1 MLVVNLFGTPGAGK
15 STGAAYIFSNLK
27 MRGINAELVTEFA
40 KDMIWEDNKE
50 VFKNQAYIFGTQSF
64 RISRCQ
70 DKVDVI
76 VTDCPLFLTAFYNQS
91 PILGKQFNDVVFSV
105 FNSYN
110 NINYFIDRVKDYNPI
125 GRLQT
130 EKESLALKAPM
141 LQMLKDYKVDFTTI
155 DGSLKGYDLIV
166 EQVSRKLQ
174 EKTKAERSPTRTE
187 GQRKKRGFAYER

>member
-1 MLVVNLFGTPGAGK
+1 
-15 STGAAYIFSNLK
+15 

-40 KDMIWEDNKE
+40 KDMVWEDNKE

-130 EKESLALKAPM
+130 EKEALALKAPM
-141 LQMLKDYKVDFTTI
+141 LQMRKDYKVDFTTI
-155 DGSLKGYDLIV
+155 DRSLKGYDLIV

-187 GQRKKRGFAYER
+187 GQRKKRGFSYER

>member
-1 MLVVNLFGTPGAGK
+1 MIVVNLFGVPGAGK

-40 KDMIWEDNKE
+40 KDMVWENNTE

-76 VTDCPLFLTAFYNQS
+76 VTDCPLFLTAFYNKS
-91 PILGKQFNDVVFSV
+91 AILGKQFNDVVFNV

-110 NINYFIDRVKDYNPI
+110 NVNFFIDRVKDYNPI

-130 EKESLALKAPM
+130 EKEAQALREPM
-141 LQMLKDYKVDFTTI
+141 LKMLKDYNVDFTTI
-155 DGSLKGYDLIV
+155 DGTFKGYDLIV
-166 EQVSRKLQ
+166 EQISEIAK
-174 EKTKAERSPTRTE
+174 ENMKTEHSTRNSNA
-187 GQRKKRGFAYER
+187 QRKKRDTAYER

>member
-40 KDMIWEDNKE
+40 KDMVWENNKE

-187 GQRKKRGFAYER
+187 GQRKKRGFSYER

>member
-1 MLVVNLFGTPGAGK
+1 MIVVNLFGVPGAGK

-40 KDMIWEDNKE
+40 KDMVWENNTE

-76 VTDCPLFLTAFYNQS
+76 VTDCPLFLTAFYNKS
-91 PILGKQFNDVVFSV
+91 PILGKQFNDVVFNV

-110 NINYFIDRVKDYNPI
+110 NVNFFIDRVKDYNPI

-130 EKESLALKAPM
+130 EKEAQALREPM
-141 LQMLKDYKVDFTTI
+141 LKMLKDYNVDFTTI
-155 DGSLKGYDLIV
+155 DGTFKGYDLIV
-166 EQVSRKLQ
+166 DEISK
-174 EKTKAERSPTRTE
+174 KAKENMKNEHSTRNSNA
-187 GQRKKRGFAYER
+187 QRKKRDTAYER

>member
-40 KDMIWEDNKE
+40 KDMVWEDNKE

-76 VTDCPLFLTAFYNQS
+76 VTDCPLFLTVFYNQS

>member
-1 MLVVNLFGTPGAGK
+1 MIVVNLFGVPGAGK

-40 KDMIWEDNKE
+40 KDMVWENNTE

-76 VTDCPLFLTAFYNQS
+76 VTDCPLFLTAFYNKS
-91 PILGKQFNDVVFSV
+91 PILGKQFNDVVFNV

-110 NINYFIDRVKDYNPI
+110 NVNYFIDRVKDYNPI

-130 EKESLALKAPM
+130 EKEAQALREPM
-141 LQMLKDYKVDFTTI
+141 LKMLKDYNVDFTTI
-155 DGSLKGYDLIV
+155 DGTFKGYDLIV
-166 EQVSRKLQ
+166 DEISEMAK
-174 EKTKAERSPTRTE
+174 ENMKPEHSTRNSNA
-187 GQRKKRGFAYER
+187 QRKKRDTAYER

>member
-1 MLVVNLFGTPGAGK
+1 MIVVNLFGVPGAGK

-40 KDMIWEDNKE
+40 KDMVWENNTE

-76 VTDCPLFLTAFYNQS
+76 VTDCPLFLTAFYNKS
-91 PILGKQFNDVVFSV
+91 PILGKQFNDVVFNV

-110 NINYFIDRVKDYNPI
+110 NVNYFIDRVKDYNPI

-130 EKESLALKAPM
+130 EKEAQALREPM
-141 LQMLKDYKVDFTTI
+141 LKMLKDYNVNFTTI
-155 DGSLKGYDLIV
+155 DGTFKGYDLIV
-166 EQVSRKLQ
+166 DEIS
-174 EKTKAERSPTRTE
+174 EKAKENMKTEHSTRNSNA
-187 GQRKKRGFAYER
+187 QRKKRDTAYER

>member
-1 MLVVNLFGTPGAGK
+1 MIVVNLFGVPGAGK

-40 KDMIWEDNKE
+40 KDMVWENNTE

-76 VTDCPLFLTAFYNQS
+76 VTDCPLFLTAFYNKS
-91 PILGKQFNDVVFSV
+91 AILGKQFNDVVFNV

-110 NINYFIDRVKDYNPI
+110 NVNYFIDRVKDYNPI

-130 EKESLALKAPM
+130 EKEAQALREPM
-141 LQMLKDYKVDFTTI
+141 LKMLKDYNVDFTTI
-155 DGSLKGYDLIV
+155 DGTFKGYDLIV
-166 EQVSRKLQ
+166 EQISEIAK
-174 EKTKAERSPTRTE
+174 ENMKTEHSTRNSNA
-187 GQRKKRGFAYER
+187 QRKKRDTAYER

>member
-40 KDMIWEDNKE
+40 KDMVWEDNKE

-130 EKESLALKAPM
+130 EKEALALKAPM

-155 DGSLKGYDLIV
+155 DRSLKGYDLIV

-187 GQRKKRGFAYER
+187 GQRKKRGFSYER

>member
-40 KDMIWEDNKE
+40 KDMVWENNKE

-76 VTDCPLFLTAFYNQS
+76 VTDCPLFLTAFYNKS

-141 LQMLKDYKVDFTTI
+141 LRMLKDYKVDFTTI

-174 EKTKAERSPTRTE
+174 EKTKAERGSMRTE
-187 GQRKKRGFAYER
+187 GQRKKRDFAYDR

>member
-1 MLVVNLFGTPGAGK
+1 MIVVNLFGVPGAGK

-40 KDMIWEDNKE
+40 KDMVWENNTE

-76 VTDCPLFLTAFYNQS
+76 VTDCPLFLTAFYNKS
-91 PILGKQFNDVVFSV
+91 PILGKQFNDVVFNV

-110 NINYFIDRVKDYNPI
+110 NVNFFIDRVKDYNPI

-130 EKESLALKAPM
+130 EKEAQALREPM
-141 LQMLKDYKVDFTTI
+141 LKMLKDYNVDFTTI
-155 DGSLKGYDLIV
+155 DGTFKGYDLIV
-166 EQVSRKLQ
+166 EQISEIAK
-174 EKTKAERSPTRTE
+174 ENMKTEHSTRNSNA
-187 GQRKKRGFAYER
+187 QRKKRDTAYER

>member
-1 MLVVNLFGTPGAGK
+1 MIVVNLFGVPGAGK

-40 KDMIWEDNKE
+40 KDMVWENNTE

-76 VTDCPLFLTAFYNQS
+76 VTDCPLFLTAFYNKS
-91 PILGKQFNDVVFSV
+91 PILGKQFNDVVFNV

-110 NINYFIDRVKDYNPI
+110 NVNYFIDRVKDYNPI

-130 EKESLALKAPM
+130 EKEAQALREPM
-141 LQMLKDYKVDFTTI
+141 LQMLKDYNVDFKTI
-155 DGSLKGYDLIV
+155 DGTFKGYDLIV
-166 EQVSRKLQ
+166 DEISETAK
-174 EKTKAERSPTRTE
+174 ENMKANRNTRNSNA
-187 GQRKKRGFAYER
+187 QRKKRDTTYER

>member
-1 MLVVNLFGTPGAGK
+1 MIVVNLFGVPGAGK

-27 MRGINAELVTEFA
+27 QRGINAELVTEFA
-40 KDMIWEDNKE
+40 KDMVWENNTE

-76 VTDCPLFLTAFYNQS
+76 VTDCPLFLTAFYNKS
-91 PILGKQFNDVVFSV
+91 SILGKQFNDVVFNV

-110 NINYFIDRVKDYNPI
+110 NVNYFIDRVKDYNPI

-130 EKESLALKAPM
+130 EKESQALRQPM
-141 LQMLKDYKVDFTTI
+141 LQMLKDYNVDFKTI
-155 DGSLKGYDLIV
+155 DGSFKGYDLIV
-166 EQVSRKLQ
+166 DEISEMSK
-174 EKTKAERSPTRTE
+174 ENMKANHSTRNTGE
-187 GQRKKRGFAYER
+187 HRKKRNSAYER